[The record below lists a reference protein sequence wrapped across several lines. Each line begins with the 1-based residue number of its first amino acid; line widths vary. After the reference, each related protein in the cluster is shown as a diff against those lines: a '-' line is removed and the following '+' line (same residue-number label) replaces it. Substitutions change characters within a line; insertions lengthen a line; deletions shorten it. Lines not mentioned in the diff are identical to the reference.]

1 MSRSVEWDA
10 KRHEWV
16 SFIDADGDTWLFD
29 VTFLTSNWTCIFGQG
44 CLGVHDT
51 PTPEL
56 GHGCCSFGAHFQ
68 DDEDVARVKK
78 YLKRLTPDTWQH
90 HDKAKKLGGPIYT
103 NRAGETVTRVH
114 NGACIML
121 NRNDFHRGGGCALH
135 TAALDAGERPLD
147 WKPGVCWQLPLRLEQ
162 SEDDKGRS
170 TYTLKQWDRSD
181 WGGGGDDFHWWC
193 VDDDLAFRDRSPV
206 YLTLR
211 DEIVEMVGQD
221 AYDWIAAYIDR
232 RGLEVALP
240 HPARAVK
247 HRSAS
252 RKR

>member
-1 MSRSVEWDA
+1 MSRIVDWNT

-16 SFIDADGDTWLFD
+16 SFVDADGDTWLFD

-56 GHGCCSFGAHFQ
+56 GQGCCSFGAHFQ
-68 DDEDVARVKK
+68 DDEDTKRVAR
-78 YLKRLTPDTWQH
+78 YIKRLTPNTWQNF
-90 HDKAKKLGGPIYT
+90 DKAKRLGGPIYK

-121 NRNDFHRGGGCALH
+121 NRADFHRGGGCALH

-170 TYTLKQWDRSD
+170 TYTLKQWDRAD

-193 VDDDLAFRDRSPV
+193 VDDDLAFRERSPV

-221 AYDWIAAYIDR
+221 AYDWIAAYIES
-232 RGLEVALP
+232 RGVEIALP

-247 HRSAS
+247 HRG
-252 RKR
+252 